1 MDRTR
6 YTTKCLE
13 LLQTNQLIKFNHD
26 PIESIEGKIQH
37 IFRKLNNRLSSK
49 KYYQLY
55 LTGSCPGK
63 FYSTAKIHKLTANGF
78 IDNLCLRPIISNIGI
93 ASYRLAEY

>member
-13 LLQTNQLIKFNHD
+13 LLQTNQLIKLNHD

-37 IFRKLNNRLSSK
+37 IFRS
-49 KYYQLY
+49 
-55 LTGSCPGK
+55 
-63 FYSTAKIHKLTANGF
+63 
-78 IDNLCLRPIISNIGI
+78 
-93 ASYRLAEY
+93 